1 MLAIV
6 FYVISNLDSSCN
18 PLHAPRHRASEA
30 HFDFPLG
37 SIYPSTCRAH
47 FDVDLATSAKF
58 FQAIYFASI
67 SLSLLLCEWLA
78 VAAATPDPLTLS
90 ASMPTIAQLRR
101 QEGEGRKEGI
111 EYSCLFGIWAW
122 EGGSAA
128 GRLAGPSAISDG
140 GGIPPPLSLKFR
152 GRPRL
157 TSRAMSSFLILERV
171 SERGRCSS

>member
-1 MLAIV
+1 MPIATAPAIV
-6 FYVISNLDSSCN
+6 FYVIPNLDSRSN
-18 PLHAPRHRASEA
+18 PRHAPRHRASEA

-67 SLSLLLCEWLA
+67 SLSLSLLLCEWLA

-101 QEGEGRKEGI
+101 QEGEGRKEGRDRV
-111 EYSCLFGIWAW
+111 LLPVWDLGM
-122 EGGSAA
+122 
-128 GRLAGPSAISDG
+128 GRRQRSRPTRWPICHLGWRGNPAPS
-140 GGIPPPLSLKFR
+140 F
-152 GRPRL
+152 
-157 TSRAMSSFLILERV
+157 T
-171 SERGRCSS
+171 